1 MENLNDIERARLEK
15 LEKQRKKQLAR
26 QNNYIKNNYD
36 RIAFVIPKGQK
47 DIIAARAA
55 ALGFK
60 NIADYIKE
68 LITSDLK
75 KDQ

>member
-1 MENLNDIERARLEK
+1 MENLNDAERARLEK

-36 RIAFVIPKGQK
+36 RIGFVIPKGQK
-47 DIIAARAA
+47 EIIAARAA